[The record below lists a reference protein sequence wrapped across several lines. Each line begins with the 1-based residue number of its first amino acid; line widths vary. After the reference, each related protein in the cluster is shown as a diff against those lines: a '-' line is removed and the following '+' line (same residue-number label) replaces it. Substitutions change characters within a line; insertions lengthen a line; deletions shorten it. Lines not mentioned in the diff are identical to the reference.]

1 MEDKNE
7 LIETAE
13 ALKALAQNEDAAV
26 EMVRVGLD
34 IKEEDY
40 SKIRQTI
47 TEFVSDYQKK
57 DDATTDKQWLVQSF
71 NRYPKLW
78 KDAND
83 IEQTAEA
90 IVSTVYAYEKNRQE
104 LEDHLAAGK
113 QRGSWISKKLEQGAA
128 FSGVQQ
134 VNRYAA
140 HLDEAISNANRQM
153 ADTIRTMNGE
163 INQNPNLDGLIAEQ
177 HHANTFNLDAA
188 QKEQPF
194 YAETQK
200 STGKNSVDIV
210 VRDAD
215 GKIAQKYQSKYGK
228 DTEHTEQYFK
238 DGKYQGQQKLVPK
251 GQGKDIGKA
260 HEKIELSD
268 YKSKKKESIE
278 SKPLSKEEAKAMQE
292 KAQREGKADEYSWKD
307 YNTRVLAKSI
317 GKKASMAALFA
328 IGFQG
333 ARILGRRIWN
343 WATGKENQSVAEDVQ
358 EFAKSSLEA
367 GVSAGLTVA
376 ASGALTI
383 AARSGWLGK
392 VLINTPAGRI
402 AAAACVGVE
411 NIKVLYKFS
420 KGEISGQEAI
430 DQAGRATCSVVGGLV
445 GSTKGAA
452 LGAAVGTVLG
462 PIGAAIG
469 GLTGGVVGGIA
480 GSAFGEAVYNGGK
493 KIVSTVVGELKAAG
507 SVIVNSARAVGGALS
522 SVLPWHW

>member
-40 SKIRQTI
+40 PKIRQTI

-57 DDATTDKQWLVQSF
+57 DDATTDKQWLVRSF

-134 VNRYAA
+134 VNQYAA
-140 HLDEAISNANRQM
+140 HLDQAISNANRQM

-194 YAETQK
+194 YAETRK

-238 DGKYQGQQKLVPK
+238 DGNYCGQQKLVAE
-251 GQGKDIGKA
+251 GQGKDINKA
-260 HEKIELSD
+260 HEKIEFTD
-268 YKSKKKESIE
+268 YKSKKKETIE

-292 KAQREGKADEYSWKD
+292 KAQREGKIDNYTWNDANKGFI
-307 YNTRVLAKSI
+307 AKSI
-317 GKKASMAALFA
+317 GKKATRAALFA
-328 IGFQG
+328 VGFQG

-367 GVSAGLTVA
+367 GVSAGLIVA

-392 VLINTPAGRI
+392 VLINTPVGRI

-430 DQAGRATCSVVGGLV
+430 EQAGRATCSVVGGLA

-480 GSAFGEAVYNGGK
+480 GSAFGEAVYNGSK

-507 SVIVNSARAVGGALS
+507 SVIVNSARAVSGALS

>member
-40 SKIRQTI
+40 PKIRQTI

-57 DDATTDKQWLVQSF
+57 DNATTDKQWLVQSF

-78 KDAND
+78 KDEND

-90 IVSTVYAYEKNRQE
+90 IVATVYAYEKNRQE
-104 LEDHLAAGK
+104 LEAHLAAGK
-113 QRGSWISKKLEQGAA
+113 RRESWISKKLEQGAA

-134 VNRYAA
+134 VNQYAT

-200 STGKNSVDIV
+200 STGKNSVDIMV
-210 VRDAD
+210 KDSRGGTVR
-215 GKIAQKYQSKYGK
+215 KYQSKYGK
-228 DTEHTEQYFK
+228 DAETTEQYFK
-238 DGKYQGQQKLVPK
+238 DGDYRGQRKLVPK
-251 GQGKDIGKA
+251 GQGKDISGSN
-260 HEKIELSD
+260 EKLEFHGT
-268 YKSKKKESIE
+268 E
-278 SKPLSKEEAKAMQE
+278 SKPLSKEKAKEMQE
-292 KAQREGKADEYSWKD
+292 KAQREGKVDEYSWKD
-307 YNTRVLAKSI
+307 YNTRILAKSI
-317 GKKASMAALFA
+317 GKKAGMAALFA

-333 ARILGRRIWN
+333 ARILGRRISN

-358 EFAKSSLEA
+358 EFAKSSLESGA
-367 GVSAGLTVA
+367 SAGLTVA
-376 ASGALTI
+376 ASGGLTV

-392 VLINTPAGRI
+392 LVSKTPAGHI
-402 AAAACVGVE
+402 AAAACVGIESV
-411 NIKVLYKFS
+411 KTLYKYAS
-420 KGEISGQEAI
+420 GELSGEEAL
-430 DQAGRATCSVVGGLV
+430 DNVGRATCSVVGGLA
-445 GSTKGAA
+445 GSAKGATF
-452 LGAAVGTVLG
+452 GAAVGTVLG
-462 PIGAAIG
+462 PVGTAIG
-469 GLTGGVVGGIA
+469 GIAGGIVGGIA
-480 GSAFGEAVYNGGK
+480 GSTVGEAVYSAGK
-493 KIVSTVVGELKAAG
+493 KIVSTAVNAVKTIGSAIADGFCAAG
-507 SVIVNSARAVGGALS
+507 KALS
-522 SVLPWHW
+522 SWLPWNW

>member
-40 SKIRQTI
+40 PKIRQTI

-113 QRGSWISKKLEQGAA
+113 QRGSWISEKLEQGAA

-194 YAETQK
+194 YAETRK

-238 DGKYQGQQKLVPK
+238 DGNYCGQQKLVAE
-251 GQGKDIGKA
+251 GQGKDINKA
-260 HEKIELSD
+260 HEKIEFTD
-268 YKSKKKESIE
+268 DKSKKKETIE

-292 KAQREGKADEYSWKD
+292 KAQREGKIDNYTWNDANKGFI
-307 YNTRVLAKSI
+307 AKSI
-317 GKKASMAALFA
+317 GKKATRAALFA
-328 IGFQG
+328 VGFQG

-358 EFAKSSLEA
+358 EFAKSSLESGA
-367 GVSAGLTVA
+367 SAGLTVA
-376 ASGALTI
+376 ASGGLTV

-392 VLINTPAGRI
+392 LVSKAPAGRI

-445 GSTKGAA
+445 G
-452 LGAAVGTVLG
+452 L
-462 PIGAAIG
+462 
-469 GLTGGVVGGIA
+469 
-480 GSAFGEAVYNGGK
+480 
-493 KIVSTVVGELKAAG
+493 
-507 SVIVNSARAVGGALS
+507 
-522 SVLPWHW
+522 

>member
-40 SKIRQTI
+40 PKIRQTI

-57 DDATTDKQWLVQSF
+57 DDATTDKQWLVRSF

-113 QRGSWISKKLEQGAA
+113 QRGSWISEKLEQGAA

-200 STGKNSVDIV
+200 STGKNSVDIMV
-210 VRDAD
+210 KDSRGGTVGLLYLPSVFREHVFLD
-215 GKIAQKYQSKYGK
+215 GVFGIGQPAKRIKMLPKM
-228 DTEHTEQYFK
+228 FK
-238 DGKYQGQQKLVPK
+238 SLPK
-251 GQGKDIGKA
+251 VHWKQA
-260 HEKIELSD
+260 SVQVL
-268 YKSKKKESIE
+268 
-278 SKPLSKEEAKAMQE
+278 PL
-292 KAQREGKADEYSWKD
+292 RH
-307 YNTRVLAKSI
+307 
-317 GKKASMAALFA
+317 
-328 IGFQG
+328 
-333 ARILGRRIWN
+333 
-343 WATGKENQSVAEDVQ
+343 
-358 EFAKSSLEA
+358 
-367 GVSAGLTVA
+367 
-376 ASGALTI
+376 
-383 AARSGWLGK
+383 
-392 VLINTPAGRI
+392 
-402 AAAACVGVE
+402 
-411 NIKVLYKFS
+411 
-420 KGEISGQEAI
+420 
-430 DQAGRATCSVVGGLV
+430 RAPL
-445 GSTKGAA
+445 
-452 LGAAVGTVLG
+452 LLLHAAVG
-462 PIGAAIG
+462 
-469 GLTGGVVGGIA
+469 
-480 GSAFGEAVYNGGK
+480 
-493 KIVSTVVGELKAAG
+493 
-507 SVIVNSARAVGGALS
+507 
-522 SVLPWHW
+522 

>member
-40 SKIRQTI
+40 PKIRQTI

-57 DDATTDKQWLVQSF
+57 DDATTDTQWLVQSF

-90 IVSTVYAYEKNRQE
+90 IVATVYAYEKNRQE

-134 VNRYAA
+134 VNQYAA
-140 HLDEAISNANRQM
+140 HLDQAISNANRQM

-163 INQNPNLDGLIAEQ
+163 INQNQNLDGLIAEQ

-194 YAETQK
+194 YAETRK

-238 DGKYQGQQKLVPK
+238 DGNYCGQQKLVAE
-251 GQGKDIGKA
+251 GQGKDINKA
-260 HEKIELSD
+260 HEKIEFTD
-268 YKSKKKESIE
+268 YKSKKKETI
-278 SKPLSKEEAKAMQE
+278 
-292 KAQREGKADEYSWKD
+292 
-307 YNTRVLAKSI
+307 
-317 GKKASMAALFA
+317 
-328 IGFQG
+328 
-333 ARILGRRIWN
+333 
-343 WATGKENQSVAEDVQ
+343 NQSRFQKKRQRQCKKKPSVK
-358 EFAKSSLEA
+358 AK
-367 GVSAGLTVA
+367 
-376 ASGALTI
+376 
-383 AARSGWLGK
+383 
-392 VLINTPAGRI
+392 LIITRGMML
-402 AAAACVGVE
+402 
-411 NIKVLYKFS
+411 IKVLSQSLLVKKRLGLLYLPSVFREHVFLD
-420 KGEISGQEAI
+420 GAFRIGQPAKRI
-430 DQAGRATCSVVGGLV
+430 KVLPKMFKSLPKVHWKQASVQVLSLRHRAPL
-445 GSTKGAA
+445 
-452 LGAAVGTVLG
+452 LLLHAAVG
-462 PIGAAIG
+462 
-469 GLTGGVVGGIA
+469 
-480 GSAFGEAVYNGGK
+480 
-493 KIVSTVVGELKAAG
+493 
-507 SVIVNSARAVGGALS
+507 
-522 SVLPWHW
+522 

>member
-1 MEDKNE
+1 MEDKSE

-13 ALKALAQNEDAAV
+13 ALEMLAQNEDAAA
-26 EMVRVGLD
+26 EMVRTGLD

-40 SKIRQTI
+40 PKIRQTI
-47 TEFVSDYQKK
+47 TEFVSDYKKK

-104 LEDHLAAGK
+104 LEAHLAAGK
-113 QRGSWISKKLEQGAA
+113 RREIWISKKLEQGSA

-134 VNRYAA
+134 VNQYAA
-140 HLDEAISNANRQM
+140 HLDEAISNANQQM

-200 STGKNSVDIV
+200 STGKNSVDIMV
-210 VRDAD
+210 KDSRGGTV
-215 GKIAQKYQSKYGK
+215 QKYQAKYGK
-228 DTEHTEQYFK
+228 DAETTEQYFK
-238 DGKYQGQQKLVPK
+238 DGNYRGQQKLVAE
-251 GQGKDIGKA
+251 GQGKDINKA
-260 HEKIELSD
+260 HEKIEFTD
-268 YKSKKKESIE
+268 DKSKKKETIE
-278 SKPLSKEEAKAMQE
+278 SKPLSKEEAKAVQE
-292 KAQREGKADEYSWKD
+292 KAQREGKVDEYSWKD
-307 YNTRVLAKSI
+307 YNTRILAKSI
-317 GKKASMAALFA
+317 GKKAGMAALFA
-328 IGFQG
+328 VGFQG
-333 ARILGRRIWN
+333 ARILGRRISN
-343 WATGKENQSVAEDVQ
+343 WATGKENQSVAEDIQ

-367 GVSAGLTVA
+367 GASAGLTVA
-376 ASGALTI
+376 VSGALTI

-462 PIGAAIG
+462 PIGVAIG
-469 GLTGGVVGGIA
+469 GIAGGIVGGIA
-480 GSAFGEAVYNGGK
+480 GSTVGEAVYSAGK
-493 KIVSTVVGELKAAG
+493 KIVSTAVNAVKTIGSAIADGFCAAG
-507 SVIVNSARAVGGALS
+507 KALS
-522 SVLPWHW
+522 SWLPWNW